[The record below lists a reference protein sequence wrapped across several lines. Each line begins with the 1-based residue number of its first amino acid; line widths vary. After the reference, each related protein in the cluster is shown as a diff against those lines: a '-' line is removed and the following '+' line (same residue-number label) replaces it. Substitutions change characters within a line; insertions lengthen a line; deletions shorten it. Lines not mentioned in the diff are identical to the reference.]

1 MYISIFTHFLD
12 EEGNIPKDTPKAARE
27 LASFHALIVDE
38 ATAHLPE
45 SVWYTDISCFNKKC
59 DSNTITEFVEEGTKI
74 WWYCPE
80 CDMEGV
86 ISGWQGCRW
95 DNTKS

>member
-1 MYISIFTHFLD
+1 MYVSILTHFLD
-12 EEGNIPKDTPKAARE
+12 EEGNIPKHIPEEARE

-45 SVWYTDISCFNKKC
+45 TVWYTDISCFNKEC
-59 DSNTITEFVEEGTKI
+59 DSNTITEFVEDGKKI

-86 ISGWQGCRW
+86 ISEWQGCRW
-95 DNTKS
+95 DNTIL